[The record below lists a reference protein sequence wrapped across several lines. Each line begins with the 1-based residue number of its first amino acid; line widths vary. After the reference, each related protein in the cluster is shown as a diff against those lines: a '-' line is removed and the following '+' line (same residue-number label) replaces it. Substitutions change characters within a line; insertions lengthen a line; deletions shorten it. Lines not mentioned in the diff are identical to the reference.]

1 MSCIVIVLLYHLR
14 GKTHIRK
21 HVFGAPAATQKGVD
35 KPGQR
40 SRMCLIDTLHACGP
54 IHPPCTSVYTAAT
67 AESYVTACHTFSLLQ
82 GKAVNTQ
89 PNLFLSQKHVSE
101 KDVMTQRQVSLRSGR
116 ADIYRVKTARL
127 LKAM

>member
-1 MSCIVIVLLYHLR
+1 MSLVHLLQHKREWISQGR
-14 GKTHIRK
+14 G
-21 HVFGAPAATQKGVD
+21 VECVW
-35 KPGQR
+35 
-40 SRMCLIDTLHACGP
+40 IDTLHACGP

-67 AESYVTACHTFSLLQ
+67 AESCVTACHTCSLLQ
-82 GKAVNTQ
+82 GKALNTQ

-101 KDVMTQRQVSLRSGR
+101 KDVMTQRQVSFRSGR